1 MRPFF
6 EENVVKKL
14 SLQVY
19 LTRQVF
25 AETIA
30 RQFYGCFISIEKW
43 SDMWLKKGIS
53 MYLMGLYIKKTFG
66 NNEYRFMIQQ
76 EMELV
81 VKYEEKY
88 GKKILQN
95 RYLKIKELFR
105 FLEVFIIF

>member
-1 MRPFF
+1 
-6 EENVVKKL
+6 
-14 SLQVY
+14 
-19 LTRQVF
+19 
-25 AETIA
+25 
-30 RQFYGCFISIEKW
+30 
-43 SDMWLKKGIS
+43 MWLKKGIS